1 MEGNALVECVRNREC
16 EHYLCD
22 ILGKG
27 GGFCWM
33 FLTKLVVC
41 HPFIVFGLCMHVL
54 LRCEFF

>member
-41 HPFIVFGLCMHVL
+41 HPFIVFFGWYACTFAL
-54 LRCEFF
+54 